1 MHNSYIPI
9 FKSNEILQIFT
20 LIRRVI
26 SKDTRFVFDD
36 FKDMYLV

>member
-20 LIRRVI
+20 SVRRVI
-26 SKDTRFVFDD
+26 PKDTRFIFDD